1 MFLNVVLFQGKDIF
15 ITGAQTKPVLFK
27 IEMDTSYKKKAERQT
42 KAFMKSAR
50 AFLATKLTGEPT
62 GTIPPEFELNLILLE
77 SYYKQ
82 FIMLNSQIDDMD
94 NIVINGKYGP
104 TLTPLCAARDKACCR
119 LESLMKSMGL
129 TLKSGKQLG
138 STEIKKEESP
148 LDAFLK
154 QQKSKDIEVR

>member
-15 ITGAQTKPVLFK
+15 ITEAQTKLVLFK
-27 IEMDTSYKKKAERQT
+27 IEMDASYKKKAERQT

-62 GTIPPEFELNLILLE
+62 GNIPPEFELNLILLE

-82 FIMLNSQIDDMD
+82 FIMLNLQIDDMET
-94 NIVINGKYGP
+94 IVVEGKYGYQVS
-104 TLTPLCAARDKACCR
+104 PLCAARDKACCR

-154 QQKSKDIEVR
+154 SQNKIEKR